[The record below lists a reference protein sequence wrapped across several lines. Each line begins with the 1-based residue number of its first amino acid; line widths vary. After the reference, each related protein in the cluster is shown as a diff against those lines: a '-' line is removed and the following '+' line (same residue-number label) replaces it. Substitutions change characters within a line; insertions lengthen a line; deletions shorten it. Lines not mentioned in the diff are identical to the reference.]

1 MRLIKPYYEIES
13 EIDGEKILRHI
24 EKAARTC
31 YKSEDKINDFE
42 KTKKFVK
49 GLITGGHHSTIEH
62 YSISVRFIIDRGVS
76 HELVRH
82 RLCAFSQESTR
93 YCNYSNEKYGDDITF
108 IIPSWLNLEEGIYKQ
123 GVVSNWEGEFISI
136 VKNGYHFT
144 SDNITSLWMESLI
157 HSEESYKALILEGW
171 VPQQARSVLPN
182 SLKTEIVTTCNLRE
196 WRHIFGMRAV
206 GVAGKPHPQM
216 LEVMIPLLEEF
227 KQKIP
232 IIFDD
237 LIVKEK

>member
-1 MRLIKPYYEIES
+1 MTDLSK
-13 EIDGEKILRHI
+13 
-24 EKAARTC
+24 
-31 YKSEDKINDFE
+31 KINDFE
-42 KTKKFVK
+42 KTKKFVR
-49 GLITGGHHSTIEH
+49 GLINGGHHSTIEH

-108 IIPSWLNLEEGIYKQ
+108 IIPSWLNLEEGIYNKIQQRDNDNYYIWNGNEILLDKQ
-123 GVVSNWEGEFISI
+123 TISYLQAL
-136 VKNGYHFT
+136 KY
-144 SDNITSLWMESLI
+144 SELYYKDLI
-157 HSEESYKALILEGW
+157 SKGW
-171 VPQQARSVLPN
+171 VAQQARSVLPN

-216 LEVMIPLLEEF
+216 LEVMVPLLEEF

-237 LIVKEK
+237 LKIKEM